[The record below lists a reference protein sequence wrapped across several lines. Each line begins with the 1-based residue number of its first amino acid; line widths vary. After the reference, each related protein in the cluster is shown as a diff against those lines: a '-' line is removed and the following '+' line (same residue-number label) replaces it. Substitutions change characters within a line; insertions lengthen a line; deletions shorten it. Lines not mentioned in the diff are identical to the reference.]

1 MLNLVGDYGSS
12 SDEEEELDDKQQKKT
27 TTTTTTTTTML
38 PSASALFESS
48 VSGVGTMGSGGIKPG
63 ASVGGQQRCER
74 NREEQ
79 TVFLE
84 ECFECLRLLEEDW
97 LFLFVFFSK
106 KCLADEKK

>member
-12 SDEEEELDDKQQKKT
+12 SDEEEENDDKQK
-27 TTTTTTTTTML
+27 TTTTTTTTML

-48 VSGVGTMGSGGIKPG
+48 VSGVGTMGNGGVKPG
-63 ASVGGQQRCER
+63 APEGGQQRCER

-84 ECFECLRLLEEDW
+84 GCFGCLRVLWKKIVSVSFFPKSALL
-97 LFLFVFFSK
+97 
-106 KCLADEKK
+106 AEKK